1 MKGGNPCYGKH
12 RAVGHPVLKAQEMS
26 LTGVT
31 VRVSGTESL
40 KLVLFRFSGAERF
53 ASA

>member
-1 MKGGNPCYGKH
+1 MRVRMKGGNPCYGKH

-31 VRVSGTESL
+31 E
-40 KLVLFRFSGAERF
+40 KLVLY